1 MDIAALVQSYGL
13 WAVGLGSFLEGESVL
28 LLAGA
33 AAHRGLLPLP
43 GVVAVAALASFCGD
57 QLFFQVGR
65 RWGDALLL
73 RFPALQPRAAHMR
86 ALLLR
91 HHLPVILSIRFLY
104 GLRVAG
110 PMAIG
115 MSAVPWWRFALL
127 NALGA
132 CVWAALVA
140 GLGYGTGRV
149 LGHALQAIDADELWS
164 LAIVLAAAVLAWL
177 WARRRQRCKQHLS

>member
-13 WAVGLGSFLEGESVL
+13 WAVGVGSFLEGESVL

-57 QLFFQVGR
+57 QLFFQIGR
-65 RWGDALLL
+65 RWGPALLA
-73 RFPALQPRAAHMR
+73 RFPQLAPRAAQMR

-132 CVWAALVA
+132 CAWAALVA
-140 GLGYGTGRV
+140 GLGYGTGRL
-149 LGHALQAIDADELWS
+149 LGHALAALDADELWG
-164 LAIVLAAAVLAWL
+164 LAAALACAALAGL
-177 WARRRQRCKQHLS
+177 WARRRQQCRKHLS